1 MTPTDISI
9 SCPFL
14 RHVVMAFCDAC
25 PMKKMVA
32 VDQLV
37 SEGPCLAASHE
48 DCALYREAVARSTA
62 SGVLPELPPETGS
75 SEREVSS

>member
-1 MTPTDISI
+1 MTTTDLTT

-14 RHVVMAFCDAC
+14 RRVVMAYCDAC

-37 SEGPCLAASHE
+37 SEGPCLAASPE
-48 DCALYREAVARSTA
+48 DCALYREAVARSSA
-62 SGVLPELPPETGS
+62 SGFLPELSTETAS
-75 SEREVSS
+75 SEREVSP